1 MDARSDRDDVA
12 TLRDGAPQP
21 SRFRLRC
28 GRNPRCTHAARSS
41 ASTSVFQARN
51 LNHVTLATSDLAR
64 SRDFYQHILGL
75 PVLKQDGD
83 GLVLGAGKQFIGVD
97 LASKAKEKVGI
108 DHFCVGIDGFDAD
121 KARHSLATQSLETFT
136 EFGSGVYSYDP
147 DGNKVQ
153 VSAPDY
159 QA

>member
-1 MDARSDRDDVA
+1 MRDQIQTILQHYEMGHVSRRDFVCGVAAILAAPTLLVAR
-12 TLRDGAPQP
+12 PP
-21 SRFRLRC
+21 
-28 GRNPRCTHAARSS
+28 
-41 ASTSVFQARN
+41 TSVFQARN

-121 KARHSLATQSLETFT
+121 KARHSLATRSLETFT
-136 EFGSGVYSYDP
+136 EFGSGVYFYDP

>member
-12 TLRDGAPQP
+12 TLRDGARQP
-21 SRFRLRC
+21 SGFRLRC
-28 GRNPRCTHAARSS
+28 GRNPRCTH
-41 ASTSVFQARN
+41 V
-51 LNHVTLATSDLAR
+51 
-64 SRDFYQHILGL
+64 
-75 PVLKQDGD
+75 
-83 GLVLGAGKQFIGVD
+83 
-97 LASKAKEKVGI
+97 ASKAKEKVGI

-121 KARHSLATQSLETFT
+121 KAQHSLATQSPETFT
-136 EFGSGVYSYDP
+136 EFGSGVYFYDP